1 MKTETE
7 IDFNSM
13 TAILPINETLRVFA
27 TIGQDT
33 DTEPPWKEWDG
44 EGKVYIAD
52 KGRVMGQDGNVMGQ
66 DGNYVDAILFLVHT
80 FPDYPLDVFNKLM
93 EGDPVRGRNGH
104 FYLGL
109 EAYIHSGERWYLP
122 GGCQID
128 RMFDV
133 SPLRAIWE
141 ADEGVLANILLNAKE
156 ARDPTAEELRDYLK
170 GRLTSWN
177 QFLAGD
183 VWFVESHV
191 ERATDD
197 PEVWEQVGENDFRGG
212 LYGEDGIDTFLQEI
226 AAPHRSIT

>member
-1 MKTETE
+1 MKTETETE

-27 TIGQDT
+27 TLGQDT
-33 DTEPPWKEWDG
+33 DIEPPWEGWDG
-44 EGKVYIAD
+44 EGKVYVAD
-52 KGRVMGQDGNVMGQ
+52 RARVKDQDGS
-66 DGNYVDAILFLVHT
+66 YVDAMQFISDT
-80 FPDYPLDVFNKLM
+80 FSGYNLDALHKLI
-93 EGDPVRGRNGH
+93 EGHPIRGRNGH

-133 SPLRAIWE
+133 NPLRVIWE
-141 ADEGVLANILLNAKE
+141 ADEGVLANILFNAKE
-156 ARDPTAEELRDYLK
+156 EREPTAEELRDYLR
-170 GRLTSWN
+170 GCLTSWN

-197 PEVWEQVGENDFRGG
+197 PEVWEQIEEDYSCGG